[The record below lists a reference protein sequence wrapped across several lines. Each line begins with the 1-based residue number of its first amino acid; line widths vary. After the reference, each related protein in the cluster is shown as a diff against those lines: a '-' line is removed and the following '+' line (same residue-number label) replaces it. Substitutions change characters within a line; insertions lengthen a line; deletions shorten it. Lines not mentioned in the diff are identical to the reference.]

1 MTTVTVRASRPY
13 EVTIGRGLLDT
24 VGRQAA
30 GQWKGRSAAV
40 VSDSTVAPLYLNRVK
55 DSLERAG
62 FRVHSFVFPA
72 GEDQKNGGTYLK
84 LLEFLAARRLTRA
97 DGLIALGGG
106 VVGDLAGFA
115 AATFLRGIGFLQL
128 PTTLLAAVDSSVGG
142 KTAIDLTN
150 GKNLAGAFYQP
161 QAVLCDLDTLDT
173 LPAEVFAD
181 GCAEVIKYGM
191 IGDPALLA
199 RLETVDFRADPEE
212 LVARCV
218 AQKRDLVEQDEFDTG
233 ARQLEHVISTCVT
246 LKRMAVMEDE
256 FDTGARQLL
265 NLGHTLGHGV
275 EACSGYTVSHGRAV
289 AIGMTLVTRAA
300 VAFGRCP
307 AEVLPRLRRLLE
319 RYGLPDATAYSAQ
332 ALYEKTLSDKK
343 RSGDT
348 ISLVVP
354 IAWGASQLVRIP
366 VSELPAWIERGLGL

>member
-62 FRVHSFVFPA
+62 FRVHSFVCPA

-233 ARQLEHVISTCVT
+233 ARQL
-246 LKRMAVMEDE
+246 
-256 FDTGARQLL
+256 L

>member
-62 FRVHSFVFPA
+62 FRVHSFVIPA

-233 ARQLEHVISTCVT
+233 ARQL
-246 LKRMAVMEDE
+246 
-256 FDTGARQLL
+256 L

>member
-1 MTTVTVRASRPY
+1 MTTVTVRVSRPY

-233 ARQLEHVISTCVT
+233 ARQL
-246 LKRMAVMEDE
+246 
-256 FDTGARQLL
+256 L

>member
-62 FRVHSFVFPA
+62 FQVHSFVFPA

-142 KTAIDLTN
+142 KTAIALTN
-150 GKNLAGAFYQP
+150 GKNLAGVFYQP

-218 AQKRDLVEQDEFDTG
+218 AQKRDLVEQ
-233 ARQLEHVISTCVT
+233 
-246 LKRMAVMEDE
+246 DE

-343 RSGDT
+343 RSGDA

>member
-62 FRVHSFVFPA
+62 FQVHSFVFPA

-150 GKNLAGAFYQP
+150 GKNLAGVFYQP

-181 GCAEVIKYGM
+181 GCAEVIKSGM

-218 AQKRDLVEQDEFDTG
+218 AQKRDLVEQ
-233 ARQLEHVISTCVT
+233 
-246 LKRMAVMEDE
+246 DE

-343 RSGDT
+343 RSGDA

>member
-173 LPAEVFAD
+173 LPAAVFAD

-218 AQKRDLVEQDEFDTG
+218 AQKRDLVEQ
-233 ARQLEHVISTCVT
+233 
-246 LKRMAVMEDE
+246 DE

>member
-181 GCAEVIKYGM
+181 GCAEVIKYAM

-218 AQKRDLVEQDEFDTG
+218 AQKRDLVEQ
-233 ARQLEHVISTCVT
+233 
-246 LKRMAVMEDE
+246 DE

>member
-24 VGRQAA
+24 VGWQAA

-62 FRVHSFVFPA
+62 FQVHSFVFPA

-233 ARQLEHVISTCVT
+233 ARQL
-246 LKRMAVMEDE
+246 
-256 FDTGARQLL
+256 L

-354 IAWGASQLVRIP
+354 IACGASQLVRIP

>member
-62 FRVHSFVFPA
+62 FQVHSFVFPA

-150 GKNLAGAFYQP
+150 GKNLAGVFYQP

-181 GCAEVIKYGM
+181 GGAEVIKYGM

-233 ARQLEHVISTCVT
+233 ARQL
-246 LKRMAVMEDE
+246 
-256 FDTGARQLL
+256 L
-265 NLGHTLGHGV
+265 NLGNTLGHGV

-343 RSGDT
+343 RSGDA

>member
-1 MTTVTVRASRPY
+1 
-13 EVTIGRGLLDT
+13 
-24 VGRQAA
+24 
-30 GQWKGRSAAV
+30 
-40 VSDSTVAPLYLNRVK
+40 VAPLYLNRVK

-233 ARQLEHVISTCVT
+233 ARQL
-246 LKRMAVMEDE
+246 
-256 FDTGARQLL
+256 L

>member
-233 ARQLEHVISTCVT
+233 ARQL
-246 LKRMAVMEDE
+246 
-256 FDTGARQLL
+256 L

-275 EACSGYTVSHGRAV
+275 EACHGRAV

>member
-40 VSDSTVAPLYLNRVK
+40 VSDSTVAPHYLNRVK

-233 ARQLEHVISTCVT
+233 ARQL
-246 LKRMAVMEDE
+246 
-256 FDTGARQLL
+256 L

>member
-150 GKNLAGAFYQP
+150 GKNLAGSFYQP

-218 AQKRDLVEQDEFDTG
+218 AQKRDLVEQ
-233 ARQLEHVISTCVT
+233 
-246 LKRMAVMEDE
+246 DE

>member
-62 FRVHSFVFPA
+62 IRVHSFVFPA

-233 ARQLEHVISTCVT
+233 ARQL
-246 LKRMAVMEDE
+246 
-256 FDTGARQLL
+256 L

>member
-173 LPAEVFAD
+173 LPAEVFSD

-212 LVARCV
+212 LAARCV
-218 AQKRDLVEQDEFDTG
+218 AQKRDLVEQ
-233 ARQLEHVISTCVT
+233 
-246 LKRMAVMEDE
+246 DE

-354 IAWGASQLVRIP
+354 VAWGASQLVRIP

>member
-24 VGRQAA
+24 VGQQAA

-62 FRVHSFVFPA
+62 FQVHSFVFPA

-233 ARQLEHVISTCVT
+233 ARQL
-246 LKRMAVMEDE
+246 
-256 FDTGARQLL
+256 L

-275 EACSGYTVSHGRAV
+275 EACSGYMVSHGRAV

>member
-24 VGRQAA
+24 VGWQAA

-62 FRVHSFVFPA
+62 FQVHSFVFPA

-97 DGLIALGGG
+97 NGLIALGGG

-233 ARQLEHVISTCVT
+233 ARQL
-246 LKRMAVMEDE
+246 
-256 FDTGARQLL
+256 L

>member
-40 VSDSTVAPLYLNRVK
+40 VSDSTVAPLYLNRVR

-233 ARQLEHVISTCVT
+233 ARQL
-246 LKRMAVMEDE
+246 
-256 FDTGARQLL
+256 L

>member
-173 LPAEVFAD
+173 LPAEVFVD

-218 AQKRDLVEQDEFDTG
+218 AQKRDLVEQ
-233 ARQLEHVISTCVT
+233 
-246 LKRMAVMEDE
+246 DE

-332 ALYEKTLSDKK
+332 VLYEKTLSDKK

>member
-173 LPAEVFAD
+173 LPAEVFAG

-218 AQKRDLVEQDEFDTG
+218 AQKRDLVEQ
-233 ARQLEHVISTCVT
+233 
-246 LKRMAVMEDE
+246 DE

>member
-199 RLETVDFRADPEE
+199 RLGTVDFRADPEE

-218 AQKRDLVEQDEFDTG
+218 AQKRDLVEQ
-233 ARQLEHVISTCVT
+233 
-246 LKRMAVMEDE
+246 DE

>member
-24 VGRQAA
+24 VGWQAA

-40 VSDSTVAPLYLNRVK
+40 VSDSTVAPLYLNRVT

-62 FRVHSFVFPA
+62 FQVHSFVFPA

-233 ARQLEHVISTCVT
+233 ARQL
-246 LKRMAVMEDE
+246 
-256 FDTGARQLL
+256 L

>member
-24 VGRQAA
+24 VGWQAA

-62 FRVHSFVFPA
+62 FQVHSFVFPA

-199 RLETVDFRADPEE
+199 RLETVEFRADPEE

-218 AQKRDLVEQDEFDTG
+218 AQKRDLVEQ
-233 ARQLEHVISTCVT
+233 
-246 LKRMAVMEDE
+246 DE

>member
-40 VSDSTVAPLYLNRVK
+40 VSVSTVAPLYLNRVK

-62 FRVHSFVFPA
+62 FQVHSFVFPA

-233 ARQLEHVISTCVT
+233 ARQL
-246 LKRMAVMEDE
+246 
-256 FDTGARQLL
+256 L

>member
-233 ARQLEHVISTCVT
+233 ARQL
-246 LKRMAVMEDE
+246 
-256 FDTGARQLL
+256 L

-289 AIGMTLVTRAA
+289 AIGMTQVTRAA

>member
-62 FRVHSFVFPA
+62 FQVHSFVFPA

-150 GKNLAGAFYQP
+150 GKNLAGVFYQP

-218 AQKRDLVEQDEFDTG
+218 AQKRDLVEQ
-233 ARQLEHVISTCVT
+233 
-246 LKRMAVMEDE
+246 DE

-332 ALYEKTLSDKK
+332 ALYEKTLSDKQ
-343 RSGDT
+343 RSGDA

>member
-233 ARQLEHVISTCVT
+233 ARQL
-246 LKRMAVMEDE
+246 
-256 FDTGARQLL
+256 L
-265 NLGHTLGHGV
+265 NLGHTLGHGLD
-275 EACSGYTVSHGRAV
+275 AFSGYTVSHGRAV
-289 AIGMTLVTRAA
+289 AICMTLVTRAA
-300 VAFGRCP
+300 VAFGRCT

-319 RYGLPDATAYSAQ
+319 RYGLPDATAYSTQ